1 MIKIVN
7 TVSSAWN
14 IVKPCSIINSWKK
27 LMPLQQSS
35 SMQNIDPSEKTQNNE
50 FVQQFA
56 RLNILFTEDDIQ
68 SWTIT

>member
-1 MIKIVN
+1 
-7 TVSSAWN
+7 
-14 IVKPCSIINSWKK
+14 
-27 LMPLQQSS
+27 
-35 SMQNIDPSEKTQNNE
+35 MQNIDLSETTQSNE

>member
-1 MIKIVN
+1 MIKTVN
-7 TVSSAWN
+7 IVSSAWDM
-14 IVKPCSIINSWKK
+14 IKPSSIRNSRKK

-35 SMQNIDPSEKTQNNE
+35 SMQNIDLSETTQSNE